1 MGDSFISTTH
11 YPLST
16 MPRRGF
22 TLIEMLVVLTIGS
35 VVFGITVGMLHLLL
49 RSERTGRERV
59 HRAAV
64 SARLAEQFR
73 SDTAAAIRHEPVE
86 EDNQQALCQFVL
98 PGDRT
103 VTYRAMPAEVR
114 REERIAEKPVRQESY
129 SLPDG
134 CSVAVAVEGE
144 ADPPL
149 ASLVVTCDHAP
160 PSAGRAMRVTALLG
174 KDHRFSQRSAED
186 E

>member
-1 MGDSFISTTH
+1 MS
-11 YPLST
+11 
-16 MPRRGF
+16 RRAF
-22 TLIEMLVVLTIGS
+22 TLMEMLVVLTVGS
-35 VVFGITVGMLHLLL
+35 VMLGISVGMLHLLL
-49 RSERTGRERV
+49 RSEQTGRDRV

-73 SDTAAAIRHEPVE
+73 ADAAAALRQVPIEAP
-86 EDNQQALCQFVL
+86 ALCQFIL

-103 VTYRAMPAEVR
+103 VTYRALPEEVR
-114 REERIAEKPVRQESY
+114 REERIAERPVRQESY

-134 CSVAVAVEGE
+134 YSVAVAVEGE